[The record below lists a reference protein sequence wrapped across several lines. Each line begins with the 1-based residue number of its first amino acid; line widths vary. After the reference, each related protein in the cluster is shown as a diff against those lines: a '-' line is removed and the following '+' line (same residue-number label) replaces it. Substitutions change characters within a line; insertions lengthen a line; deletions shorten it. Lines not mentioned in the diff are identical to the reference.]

1 MDWKLAYTK
10 NSQAKDLELNTIK
23 KIKKSKFDII
33 PATVPGHFQMDYIN
47 AGKMPGINSKD
58 DLYFGTNVLKIQ
70 ELESTHVWYFTE
82 VKLTD
87 EDSYIHFG
95 GIDTIAEIYVNG
107 NLAMETKNMFLEY
120 DVHDYLKKGKNEIV
134 VHIIPACIESRKYQ
148 LGPVERSLKAAYPGV
163 SIRKPAHSFGWDIL
177 PRVVTS
183 GLWKAVEIRKEKPER
198 ILDTYF
204 CMGNIDSE
212 KNTVDFSCKLNV
224 KAEGDSLKGYTV
236 KISGRCGD
244 SVFSHEEDLWHTS
257 QQVFVHGE
265 NMKLWWPRFAGDANV
280 YDVTTELKYNGEV
293 IDTKTENLGL
303 RIISLE
309 NTEVV
314 DENGNGDFCFVV
326 NGKRIF
332 ALGTNWVPLDAF
344 HADDESRLDKALE
357 LLKDANCNMV
367 RCWGG
372 NVYEND
378 KFYDFCDRNGIM
390 IWQDFSFACAIYPNS
405 EEFKKNIRKELEFQI
420 KRLRNHP
427 SLMLWS
433 GDNEG
438 DMIYAFLN
446 ANRAD
451 PNKNRITREVIPDVL
466 DYLDP
471 ETPYLPSSPY
481 ISPKAFATKLP
492 TTEEHLWGSRPF
504 FKDSF
509 YKDSPCKFISE
520 IGKVGYTGKSSYEKF
535 LENPETVYGEDGKIT
550 DEYATH
556 ATLAFIDKNSPIAK
570 RIDEAFREAKNMFG
584 KIPEDF
590 DLFVKQSQIAQAEA
604 YKYFI
609 ERMRIR
615 KGDKTGI
622 LWWNLVDGWPQVAD
636 AVVDYYFNKK
646 LAYHYIKRSQ
656 EPVCLMF
663 DEPQDGEIAL
673 FGVNEFM
680 QDKKVTFKITDM
692 YSGMVL
698 HSGEAVLGENSST
711 NLGSLEIGENAQT
724 VYLIEWILDGV
735 SYKNHYTLNV
745 QNTNYDKYLKA
756 ITSCGFDNFAE

>member
-1 MDWKLAYTK
+1 MDWNLCYAEHSK
-10 NSQAKDLELNTIK
+10 AKDVELTTIK
-23 KIKKSKFDII
+23 QIKKAKFEII
-33 PATVPGHFQMDYIN
+33 PAKVPGHFQMDYIN
-47 AGKMPGINSKD
+47 AGKMPGIKNKD

-82 VKLTD
+82 FKLKD
-87 EDSYIHFG
+87 DNSYIHFG
-95 GIDTIAEIYVNG
+95 GIDTVAEIFVNG
-107 NLAMETKNMFLEY
+107 KFAKRCENMFLEY
-120 DVHDYLKKGKNEIV
+120 DVREHLKKGKNEIV

-148 LGPVERSLKAAYPGV
+148 LGPVERSLKTAYPGV
-163 SIRKPAHSFGWDIL
+163 PVRKPAHSFGWDIL

-183 GLWKAVEIRKEKPER
+183 GLWKDVEIRTEKKER
-198 ILDTYF
+198 IIDTYF
-204 CMGNIDSE
+204 CMGNINYE
-212 KNTVDFSCKLNV
+212 TNAVDFSCKLNV
-224 KAEGDSLKGYTV
+224 CIDSDSLKGYTV

-257 QQVFVHGE
+257 QQVFLHGE

-280 YDVTTELKYNGEV
+280 YDVIVELRHNGQV
-293 IDTKTENLGL
+293 VDSKTENLGL

-314 DENGNGDFCFVV
+314 DEKGDGDFCFVV

-344 HADDESRLDKALE
+344 HADDEKRLDKALE
-357 LLKDANCNMV
+357 YLYDSNCNMI

-378 KFYDFCDRNGIM
+378 RFYDFCDRNGIM

-405 EEFKKNIRKELEFQI
+405 EEFKNNVKSELEFQV

-438 DMIYAFLN
+438 DMIYRFLN
-446 ANRAD
+446 TNRAD
-451 PNKNRITREVIPDVL
+451 PNKNRLTREVIPEIV

-481 ISPKAFATKLP
+481 ISPKAFETKHP
-492 TTEEHLWGSRPF
+492 TTEDHLWSGEPF
-504 FKDSF
+504 KNAF

-520 IGKVGYTGKSSYEKF
+520 IGKIGYTGISSLEKF
-535 LENPETVYGEDGKIT
+535 LEKPETVYEEGEIT
-550 DEYATH
+550 DEYIAH
-556 ATLAFIDKNSPIAK
+556 GTLAFIDRSHPLSKTIEK
-570 RIDEAFREAKNMFG
+570 AFNDVKYMFG

-590 DLFVKQSQIAQAEA
+590 RAFNKASQIAQAEA

-609 ERMRIR
+609 ERMRIK

-622 LWWNLVDGWPQVAD
+622 LWWNLIDGWPQISYS
-636 AVVDYYFNKK
+636 VVDYYHSKK

-663 DEPQDGEIAL
+663 DEPKNGEIAL
-673 FGVNEFM
+673 YGVNEFFE
-680 QDKKVTFKITDM
+680 DKKVAFKITDL
-692 YSGMVL
+692 YASSVL
-698 HSGEAVLGENSST
+698 FEGEAVLNKNSSN
-711 NLGSLEIGENAQT
+711 NLGSLNIDQNAGT
-724 VYLIEWILDGV
+724 IYLIEWVSDGV
-735 SYKNHYTLNV
+735 TYKNHYTLNIE
-745 QNTNYDKYLKA
+745 NTDYNKYIKA
-756 ITSCGFDNFAE
+756 ISSCGLDEFAE